1 MALEDQQGP
10 KKLHVVR
17 AVFHDK
23 DLGHAGFPLRIG
35 CHISTILAVAG
46 QHETTV
52 PPSIATKAFREA
64 CSSGVLVRPSSLAV
78 IGLGAIGG
86 SLAWQSRLA
95 GVARVIGYSPN
106 PAEGVQALKASAITE
121 LADTPALAARG
132 AELVV
137 LAVPPQATLDLL
149 APVAAALDAGALLT
163 DVCSIK
169 MPVIQRAMAAG
180 LGDRFAGSHPL
191 AGTHESGFAS
201 ARPERFRGCVVY
213 ICETGAA
220 QGHRAAGQVANF
232 WEDTLEASP
241 VHIGAEAHDRQLA
254 WTSHLP
260 QAVAFAL
267 AKVLAD
273 QRLGGVSFGSGARD
287 TLRLAASNP
296 DMWVDILRYNGVSLD
311 EALARTEAGLAELRR
326 LIGAGDRAALQDYLE
341 TARRFRQG
349 LER

>member
-1 MALEDQQGP
+1 M
-10 KKLHVVR
+10 
-17 AVFHDK
+17 
-23 DLGHAGFPLRIG
+23 
-35 CHISTILAVAG
+35 
-46 QHETTV
+46 
-52 PPSIATKAFREA
+52 
-64 CSSGVLVRPSSLAV
+64 RPSSLAV

-106 PAEGVQALKASAITE
+106 PAEGVQALKVSAITE
-121 LADTPALAARG
+121 LADTPARAVRG

-137 LAVPPQATLDLL
+137 LATPPQPTLDLL
-149 APVAAALDAGALLT
+149 APVASALEPGAFFT

-169 MPVIQRAMAAG
+169 APVIRRAVAAG
-180 LGDRFAGSHPL
+180 IGDRFAGSHPL
-191 AGTHESGFAS
+191 AGTHETGFAS
-201 ARPERFRGCVVY
+201 AVPERFRGCVVY

-220 QGHRAAGQVANF
+220 RGHLAAGVVASF
-232 WEDTLEASP
+232 WEETLEASP
-241 VHIGAEAHDRQLA
+241 VYIGADAHDQQLA

-273 QRLGGVSFGSGARD
+273 QQLGGVSFGSGARD

-296 DMWVDILRYNGVSLD
+296 DMWVDILRYNRESL
-311 EALARTEAGLAELRR
+311 EQALARTEDGLAELRR
-326 LIGAGDRAALQDYLE
+326 LIAAGDTVALHDYLE

-349 LER
+349 IER